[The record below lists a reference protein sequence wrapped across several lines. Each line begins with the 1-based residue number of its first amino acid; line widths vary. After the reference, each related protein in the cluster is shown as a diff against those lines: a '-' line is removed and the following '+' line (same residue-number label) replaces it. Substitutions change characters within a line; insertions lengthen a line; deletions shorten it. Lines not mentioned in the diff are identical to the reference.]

1 MKKGFSVLILLFVF
15 ALILGAAGYALYLY
29 SGKTGMTPT
38 PTPYGTVVPV
48 ASPVSEST
56 DTKTLEAELNETSL
70 GVVESDITDLKT
82 SAEGL

>member
-1 MKKGFSVLILLFVF
+1 MKQGFSILILLFIF
-15 ALILGAAGYALYLY
+15 ALVLGAAGYGVYLY
-29 SGKTGMTPT
+29 SKTSMAPV

-56 DTKTLEAELNETSL
+56 DTKTLEAELSETDL
-70 GVVESDITDLKT
+70 GVVDSDITDLKT